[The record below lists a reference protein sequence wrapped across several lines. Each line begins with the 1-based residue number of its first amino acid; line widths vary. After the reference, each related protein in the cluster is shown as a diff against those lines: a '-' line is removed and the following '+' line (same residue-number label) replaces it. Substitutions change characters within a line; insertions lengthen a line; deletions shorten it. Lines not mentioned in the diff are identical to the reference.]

1 MKQFNIAL
9 IYLMKTSG
17 SGILMNS
24 RCMHNVILL
33 LRIVISKLKHLIQ
46 YTRLLIT
53 TEEIPS
59 SFEIKL

>member
-9 IYLMKTSG
+9 IYLMKTSR

-33 LRIVISKLKHLIQ
+33 LQIVISKLKHLIQ

>member
-33 LRIVISKLKHLIQ
+33 LQIVISKLKHLIQ